1 MMQLTFIL
9 LLNFTCVAL
18 LYYNNFTQQL
28 LEEPA
33 KAKRRDIQLLFEKGS
48 TKI

>member
-33 KAKRRDIQLLFEKGS
+33 QGEAK
-48 TKI
+48 